1 MAIYAYFC
9 FRKFG
14 MLPSMFDGLETNE
27 KALVIAFIRKWAKD
41 KDAQEKEIKRKTKR

>member
-1 MAIYAYFC
+1 MAVYAYFC

-14 MLPSMFDGLETNE
+14 MLPSKFTALETNE

-41 KDAQEKEIKRKTKR
+41 KEAQEKQLKSKMKK

>member
-14 MLPSMFDGLETNE
+14 MLPSVFDSLETNE

-41 KDAQEKEIKRKTKR
+41 KEAQEKEIKRKMKR

>member
-14 MLPSMFDGLETNE
+14 MLPSTFDGLETNE
-27 KALVIAFIRKWAKD
+27 KALVIAFIRKRAKD
-41 KDAQEKEIKRKTKR
+41 KEAQEKEIKRKTKR